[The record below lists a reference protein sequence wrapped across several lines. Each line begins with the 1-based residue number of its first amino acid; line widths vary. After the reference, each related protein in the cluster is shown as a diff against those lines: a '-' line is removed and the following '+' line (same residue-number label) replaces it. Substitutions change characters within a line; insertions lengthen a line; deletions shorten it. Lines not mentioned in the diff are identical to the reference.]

1 MFQAKIEQGEVRM
14 MRGTCWESS
23 LKAALFPP
31 SSFHAERRVYK
42 LMLCHAGQA
51 ELNEF
56 KRKETKERER

>member
-1 MFQAKIEQGEVRM
+1 MFQAKIKQGEVRM

-31 SSFHAERRVYK
+31 SSFHAERHVYK